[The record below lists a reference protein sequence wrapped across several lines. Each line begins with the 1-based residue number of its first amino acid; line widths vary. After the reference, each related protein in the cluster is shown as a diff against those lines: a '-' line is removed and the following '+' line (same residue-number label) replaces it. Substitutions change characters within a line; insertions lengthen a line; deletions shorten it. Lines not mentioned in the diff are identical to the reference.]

1 MGCVTQPTLML
12 TNGASGAPLLNIQN
26 LHVSFK
32 LDEGLVHAVE
42 GVNLSLD
49 SGHVLGLVGESG
61 CGKSMTAQS
70 IIRIVPPPGRITKGK
85 ILLRR
90 ESQVVDV
97 AQLSPSSREIRS
109 IRGGDVG
116 MIFQEPMSS
125 FSPLH
130 TIGNQIVE
138 AICTHKPFAKH
149 EAQERAVDLL
159 NKVGIPDPARCVNQ
173 YPHEL
178 SGGMR
183 QRAMIATALSCD
195 PALLI
200 ADEPT
205 TALDVT
211 IQAQILDLLRQL
223 QESLGM
229 AVLFITHNL
238 GVVAQ
243 VADHVT
249 IMYLGHAVE
258 DGPTAEI
265 FSSPAHPYTREL
277 LKAIPRIGKTHGQPL
292 AAIGGSVPGPFERP
306 HGCRFNPR
314 CKIATTGRCD
324 QATPEMMSISENH
337 HVRCFRY
344 G

>member
-1 MGCVTQPTLML
+1 MQPTLMPGE
-12 TNGASGAPLLNIQN
+12 TTGGTPLLNIRD
-26 LHVSFK
+26 LHVSFP

-42 GVNLSLD
+42 GVNLHLH

-61 CGKSMTAQS
+61 CGKSVTAQS
-70 IIRIVPPPGRITKGK
+70 VLRIVPRPGQITGGQ

-90 ESQVVDV
+90 GSQVVDV
-97 AQLSPSSREIRS
+97 ARLSPGGREIRS
-109 IRGGDVG
+109 IRGCDVA

-130 TIGNQIVE
+130 TVGNQIVE
-138 AICTHKPFAKH
+138 AIRQHQPLNPRQA
-149 EAQERAVDLL
+149 RARAIDLL
-159 NKVGIPDPARCVNQ
+159 AQVGIPNPAQRVDQ

-195 PALLI
+195 PGLLI

-211 IQAQILDLLRQL
+211 IQAQILDLLRKL

-243 VADHVT
+243 VADRVM
-249 IMYLGHAVE
+249 IMYLGHTVE
-258 DGPTAEI
+258 DGPVNTI
-265 FSSPAHPYTREL
+265 FASPAHPYTREL
-277 LKAIPRIGKTHGQPL
+277 LKAIPRIGKTQGQPL
-292 AAIGGSVPGPFERP
+292 AAIGGRVPGPFERP
-306 HGCRFNPR
+306 HGCRFHPR
-314 CKIATTGRCD
+314 CKEFMAGRCD
-324 QATPEMMSISENH
+324 QLMPEMVPLSEDH
-337 HVRCFRY
+337 QVRCFLY
-344 G
+344 D

>member
-1 MGCVTQPTLML
+1 MQPTLMPAESAGG
-12 TNGASGAPLLNIQN
+12 TPLLNIIN
-26 LHVSFK
+26 LHVAFP
-32 LDEGLVHAVE
+32 LDEGMVHAVE
-42 GVNLSLD
+42 GVSLRLD

-61 CGKSMTAQS
+61 CGKSVTAQS
-70 IIRIVPPPGRITKGK
+70 VLRIVPRPGRITGGQ

-90 ESQVVDV
+90 GSQVVDV
-97 AQLSPSSREIRS
+97 ARLSTSGREIRS
-109 IRGGDVG
+109 IRGKDVA

-138 AICTHKPFAKH
+138 AIRQHQPLSARQ
-149 EAQERAVDLL
+149 ARERAIELL
-159 NKVGIPDPARCVNQ
+159 EKVGISNPTQRVDQ

-183 QRAMIATALSCD
+183 QRAMIATALSCN

-223 QESLGM
+223 QESMGM

-243 VADHVT
+243 VADQVT
-249 IMYLGHAVE
+249 IMYLGQAVE
-258 DGPTAEI
+258 NGPVASIFAE
-265 FSSPAHPYTREL
+265 PAHPYTREL
-277 LKAIPRIGKTHGQPL
+277 LRSIPRIGKTQGQRL
-292 AAIGGSVPGPFERP
+292 AAIGGNVPGPFERP
-306 HGCRFNPR
+306 QGCRFHPR
-314 CKIATTGRCD
+314 CKEFISGRCD
-324 QATPEMMSISENH
+324 QTMPEMVALSDDH
-337 HVRCFRY
+337 QVRCVLY

>member
-1 MGCVTQPTLML
+1 MPAER
-12 TNGASGAPLLNIQN
+12 ASGAPLLNILD
-26 LHVSFK
+26 LHVAFK
-32 LDEGLVHAVE
+32 LDEGLVHAVD
-42 GVNLSLD
+42 GVSLSLD
-49 SGHVLGLVGESG
+49 SGNVLGLVGESG
-61 CGKSMTAQS
+61 CGKSVTAQS
-70 IIRIVPPPGRITKGK
+70 ILRIVPRPGRIIGGQ
-85 ILLRR
+85 ILLQR
-90 ESQVVDV
+90 ESQVVDI
-97 AQLSPSSREIRS
+97 ARLSPSGREIRS
-109 IRGGDVG
+109 IRGCDVA

-130 TIGNQIVE
+130 TVGNQIIE
-138 AICTHKPFAKH
+138 AIRQHQPLSVRQAR
-149 EAQERAVDLL
+149 ERAIDLL
-159 NKVGIPDPARCVNQ
+159 AKVGIPNPAQRVDQ

-183 QRAMIATALSCD
+183 QRAMIATALSCS

-223 QESLGM
+223 QETLGM

-243 VADHVT
+243 VADRVT

-258 DGPTAEI
+258 DGPVDAI
-265 FSSPAHPYTREL
+265 FSTPAHPYTREL
-277 LKAIPRIGKTHGQPL
+277 LKAIPRIGKTQGQPL

-306 HGCRFNPR
+306 HGCRFHPR
-314 CKIATTGRCD
+314 CKEFIAGQCD
-324 QATPEMMSISENH
+324 QAIPEMVSISDDH
-337 HVRCFRY
+337 QVRCFLY

>member
-1 MGCVTQPTLML
+1 MQPTPMPDDHVS
-12 TNGASGAPLLNIQN
+12 APPLLEVRDLQ
-26 LHVSFK
+26 VAFP

-42 GVNLSLD
+42 GVSLRLHP
-49 SGHVLGLVGESG
+49 GHVLGLVGESG
-61 CGKSMTAQS
+61 CGKSVTAQS
-70 IIRIVPPPGRITKGK
+70 VLRIVPRPGRIIGGQ

-90 ESQVVDV
+90 GSQVVDI
-97 AQLSPSSREIRS
+97 AQLSPSGREIRS
-109 IRGGDVG
+109 IRGCDVA

-125 FSPLH
+125 FSPVH

-138 AICTHKPFAKH
+138 AIRQHQPLNQHQAR
-149 EAQERAVDLL
+149 ERAIDLL
-159 NKVGIPDPARCVNQ
+159 AKVGISNPTHRVNQ

-183 QRAMIATALSCD
+183 QRAMIATALSCN

-243 VADHVT
+243 VADRVT
-249 IMYLGHAVE
+249 IMYLGQAVE
-258 DGPTAEI
+258 EGLVSTI
-265 FSSPAHPYTREL
+265 FATPAHPYTREL
-277 LKAIPRIGKTHGQPL
+277 LRSIPRIGKTQGQRL

-306 HGCRFNPR
+306 KGCRFHPR
-314 CKIATTGRCD
+314 CKEFILGRCD
-324 QATPEMMSISENH
+324 QTMPEMLSLSDDH
-337 HVRCFRY
+337 HVRCFLY
-344 G
+344 D

>member
-1 MGCVTQPTLML
+1 MQPTPMPAEC
-12 TNGASGAPLLNIQN
+12 ASGAPLLDICN
-26 LHVSFK
+26 LHVAFP

-42 GVNLSLD
+42 GVSLRLD
-49 SGHVLGLVGESG
+49 AGHVLGLVGESG
-61 CGKSMTAQS
+61 CGKSVTAQS
-70 IIRIVPPPGRITKGK
+70 VLRIVPRPGRITSGQ

-90 ESQVVDV
+90 GSLVVDI
-97 AQLSPSSREIRS
+97 AQLSPTGREIRT
-109 IRGGDVG
+109 IRGQDVA

-138 AICTHKPFAKH
+138 AIRQHQALS
-149 EAQERAVDLL
+149 ARQARVRAIDLL
-159 NKVGIPDPARCVNQ
+159 AQVGIPNPGQRVDQ

-183 QRAMIATALSCD
+183 QRAMIATALSCN
-195 PALLI
+195 PSLLI

-243 VADHVT
+243 VADNVT

-258 DGPTAEI
+258 NGPVADI
-265 FSSPAHPYTREL
+265 FAAPAHPYTREL
-277 LKAIPRIGKTHGQPL
+277 LKAIPRIGKTQGQPL
-292 AAIGGSVPGPFERP
+292 AAIKGSVPGPFERP
-306 HGCRFNPR
+306 GGCRFHPR
-314 CKIATTGRCD
+314 CKDFIAGRCD
-324 QATPEMMSISENH
+324 KEIPEMVPITEH
-337 HVRCFRY
+337 HQVRCFLY

>member
-1 MGCVTQPTLML
+1 MQPTLMPDES
-12 TNGASGAPLLNIQN
+12 ASGAPLLNILN
-26 LHVSFK
+26 LQVAFP
-32 LDEGLVHAVE
+32 LDEGLVHAVD
-42 GVNLSLD
+42 GVSLRLD
-49 SGHVLGLVGESG
+49 TGHVLGLVGESG
-61 CGKSMTAQS
+61 CGKSVTAQS
-70 IIRIVPPPGRITKGK
+70 VLRIVPRPGRITGGQ

-90 ESQVVDV
+90 ASKVVDV
-97 AQLSPSSREIRS
+97 AQLSPSGREIRA
-109 IRGGDVG
+109 IRGQDVA

-130 TIGNQIVE
+130 TIGNQIME
-138 AICTHKPFAKH
+138 AIRQHQPLSKPQAR
-149 EAQERAVDLL
+149 QRAIDLL
-159 NKVGIPDPARCVNQ
+159 ANVGIPNPAQRVDQ

-183 QRAMIATALSCD
+183 QRAMIATALSCK
-195 PALLI
+195 PSLLI

-211 IQAQILDLLRQL
+211 IQAQILDLLRML
-223 QESLGM
+223 QGSLGM

-243 VADHVT
+243 VADRVM

-258 DGPTAEI
+258 EGPVGAI
-265 FSSPAHPYTREL
+265 FATPAHPYTREL
-277 LKAIPRIGKTHGQPL
+277 LKAIPRIGKTQGQPL

-306 HGCRFNPR
+306 QGCRFHPR
-314 CKIATTGRCD
+314 CKEFMAGRCD
-324 QATPEMMSISENH
+324 QAMPEMVPLSDDH
-337 HVRCFRY
+337 QVRCFLY

>member
-1 MGCVTQPTLML
+1 MPAER
-12 TNGASGAPLLNIQN
+12 ASGAPLLDIRN
-26 LHVSFK
+26 LQVAFP

-42 GVNLSLD
+42 GASLRLD

-61 CGKSMTAQS
+61 CGKSVTAQS
-70 IIRIVPPPGRITKGK
+70 VLRIVPRPGRITGGQ

-90 ESQVVDV
+90 RSQVVDV
-97 AQLSPSSREIRS
+97 AQLSPSGREIRA
-109 IRGGDVG
+109 IRGQDVA

-138 AICTHKPFAKH
+138 AIRQHQTLNPRQAR
-149 EAQERAVDLL
+149 QRAMDLL
-159 NKVGIPDPARCVNQ
+159 AQVGIPNPAQRVDQ

-183 QRAMIATALSCD
+183 QRAMIATALSCN
-195 PALLI
+195 PSLLI

-211 IQAQILDLLRQL
+211 IQAQILHLLRHL

-243 VADHVT
+243 VADRVT

-258 DGPTAEI
+258 DGPVADI
-265 FSSPAHPYTREL
+265 FATPAHPYTREL
-277 LKAIPRIGKTHGQPL
+277 LKAIPRIGKTQGQPL
-292 AAIGGSVPGPFERP
+292 AAIKGSVPGPFERP
-306 HGCRFNPR
+306 CGCRFHPR
-314 CKIATTGRCD
+314 CKAFMAGRCD
-324 QATPEMMSISENH
+324 QAIPEMVSISENH
-337 HVRCFRY
+337 QVRCFLY